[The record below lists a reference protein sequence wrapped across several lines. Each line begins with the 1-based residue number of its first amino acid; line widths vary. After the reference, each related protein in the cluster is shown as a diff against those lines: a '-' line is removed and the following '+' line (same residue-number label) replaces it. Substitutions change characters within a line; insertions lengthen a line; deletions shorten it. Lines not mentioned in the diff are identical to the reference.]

1 MTRKGYLILLL
12 IIALS
17 AVAYFLYDYSV
28 NSKYRISS
36 AEAKQRIAAHNVDVI
51 LDVRTDTE
59 RQTLGFYPGSV
70 HIASADLTRE
80 MPNRYPD
87 KNLKIIA
94 YCNTG
99 HRARAATD
107 TLQALGYKNARFIS
121 SNHTTLF

>member
-1 MTRKGYLILLL
+1 MFRKGVLVLLL
-12 IIALS
+12 LVAFIT
-17 AVAYFLYDYSV
+17 AYFMYNYAV

-36 AEAKQRIAAHNVDVI
+36 AEARKRIASHDADLI

-70 HIASADLTRE
+70 HIASADLERE

-107 TLQALGYKNARFIS
+107 KLQALGYKNARYIS